1 MSQPNWNEDD
11 FDLTLSQRTEEL
23 YRIPNMEPKADGLI
37 EAAVLPLRDMVI
49 FPRMVS
55 PIFIGREASLLA
67 LVVRSFLP

>member
-1 MSQPNWNEDD
+1 MSQPNWNEEEDN

-23 YRIPNMEPKADGLI
+23 YRIPNMDTKADGLI

-55 PIFIGREASLLA
+55 PIFVGRRSSDCTLA
-67 LVVRSFLP
+67 L